1 MLLEINLWEM
11 LFYFV
16 EDSPCFLAGLAP
28 FMGVQLDT
36 AVLGGCLGGEC
47 ERGEY
52 KGYYER
58 HIFIQFE
65 L

>member
-1 MLLEINLWEM
+1 M
-11 LFYFV
+11 LFYFI